1 MQSSFTRRGP
11 QPPRHQL
18 FGMMITDT
26 LDGELICS
34 IDRRTDG
41 QPAARR
47 YRRMLGWLIALRWC
61 W

>member
-1 MQSSFTRRGP
+1 
-11 QPPRHQL
+11 
-18 FGMMITDT
+18 MMITDT